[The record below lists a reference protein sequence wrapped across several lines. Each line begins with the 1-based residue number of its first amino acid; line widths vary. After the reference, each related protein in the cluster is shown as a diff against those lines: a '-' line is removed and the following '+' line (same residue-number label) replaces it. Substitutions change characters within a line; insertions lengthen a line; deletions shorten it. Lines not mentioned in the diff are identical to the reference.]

1 MSNRDRDFKP
11 EEGQQS
17 NQNWDDSNDRLNPNK
32 EQPGQ
37 DEQTS
42 DDTTSAID
50 QRDTTGVGSSQRTE
64 TGSTGY
70 GSVGPM
76 DAELDQLPSEKRGS
90 RGNQTGPG
98 LG

>member
-17 NQNWDDSNDRLNPNK
+17 NQNWDESNDKLNPNK
-32 EQPGQ
+32 EQPGM
-37 DEQTS
+37 DEKTS
-42 DDTTSAID
+42 DDTTSAIE
-50 QRDTTGVGSSQRTE
+50 QRDTSGATNQRTE

-76 DAELDQLPSEKRGS
+76 DAELNQLPSEKRAG
-90 RGNQTGPG
+90 R
-98 LG
+98 

>member
-17 NQNWDDSNDRLNPNK
+17 NQNWDESNDKLNPNK

-37 DEQTS
+37 DDKTS
-42 DDTTSAID
+42 DETTSAIE
-50 QRDTTGVGSSQRTE
+50 QRDTSGASSQRTE

-76 DAELDQLPSEKRGS
+76 DAELDQLPSEKRAG
-90 RGNQTGPG
+90 R
-98 LG
+98 

>member
-17 NQNWDDSNDRLNPNK
+17 NQNWDDSNDKLNPNK

-37 DEQTS
+37 DEKTS
-42 DDTTSAID
+42 DDTTSAIE
-50 QRDTTGVGSSQRTE
+50 QRDTSGASSQRTE

-76 DAELDQLPSEKRGS
+76 DAELNQLPSEKRAG
-90 RGNQTGPG
+90 R
-98 LG
+98 

>member
-17 NQNWDDSNDRLNPNK
+17 NQNWDESNDKLNPNK
-32 EQPGQ
+32 EQPGQEEKTSQ

-42 DDTTSAID
+42 DDTTSAIE
-50 QRDTTGVGSSQRTE
+50 QRNTSGAGSQRRE

-76 DAELDQLPSEKRGS
+76 DAELNQLPSEKRAG
-90 RGNQTGPG
+90 R
-98 LG
+98 

>member
-17 NQNWDDSNDRLNPNK
+17 NQNWDDSNDKLNPNK

-50 QRDTTGVGSSQRTE
+50 QRDTSGASSQRTE

-76 DAELDQLPSEKRGS
+76 DAELNQLPSEKRAG
-90 RGNQTGPG
+90 R
-98 LG
+98 

>member
-17 NQNWDDSNDRLNPNK
+17 NQNWDESNDKLNPNK

-37 DEQTS
+37 DEKTS
-42 DDTTSAID
+42 DETTSAIE
-50 QRDTTGVGSSQRTE
+50 QRDTSGASSQRTE

-76 DAELDQLPSEKRGS
+76 DAELNQLPSEKRAG
-90 RGNQTGPG
+90 R
-98 LG
+98 

>member
-17 NQNWDDSNDRLNPNK
+17 NQNWDESNDKLNPNK

-37 DEQTS
+37 DEKTS
-42 DDTTSAID
+42 DDTTSAIE
-50 QRDTTGVGSSQRTE
+50 QRDTSGASSQRTE

-76 DAELDQLPSEKRGS
+76 DAELNQLPSEKRAG
-90 RGNQTGPG
+90 R
-98 LG
+98 